1 MCVDSSTELSS
12 SLLLSPASNF
22 AFTPTIDLTLEPNA
36 DLAKVFSP
44 PHPQAVAKEPLSST
58 QLSVSE
64 ERQVRD
70 ALLET
75 IVKCMEIQNSLYRL
89 VLLKLQTHVTAAAAA
104 AAAAVVV
111 GLTDADSQP
120 SEASDLPSTLT
131 SKENDADSQ
140 LSRASDLPNVPS
152 AENVGNALGSHH
164 MESTTESL
172 NNAPEAS
179 SMKRLGSTSRTC
191 SSDCSDVSLNDDPE
205 APSKENAD
213 LSLNNVPNNPTMES
227 LDKTPV
233 VDSVD
238 DTGAALNDAPQA
250 PNTEGSRE
258 IFNDAPRALLCELK
272 APLEALMRC
281 ADIQRELF
289 QRLVTVNL
297 TTTEEATDVSGK
309 I

>member
-1 MCVDSSTELSS
+1 MCVDSSTELST
-12 SLLLSPASNF
+12 SLLLSSASNF
-22 AFTPTIDLTLEPNA
+22 AFTPTIDFTSEPNA
-36 DLAKVFSP
+36 DPAKVFSP
-44 PHPQAVAKEPLSST
+44 PHPPAVAKEPRSST

-89 VLLKLQTHVTAAAAA
+89 VLLKLQTHVTAADAAT
-104 AAAAVVV
+104 AVVV
-111 GLTDADSQP
+111 GQTDADSQP
-120 SEASDLPSTLT
+120 SGASDLPNTLT
-131 SKENDADSQ
+131 STENDADSQ
-140 LSRASDLPNVPS
+140 LSGASDLPYVPN
-152 AENVGNALGSHH
+152 AENVGNAPGSHH

-179 SMKRLGSTSRTC
+179 SMERLGSTSGTC

-213 LSLNNVPNNPTMES
+213 VSLNKAPNNPTMES
-227 LDKTPV
+227 LDKTPG

-250 PNTEGSRE
+250 PSTEGSRE

-289 QRLVTVNL
+289 QRLATVDF
-297 TTTEEATDVSGK
+297 TTTEEATDISGK